1 MLEDARQWQ
10 QMEIAFTPPAGCY
23 AVMVRL
29 RRKPSD
35 RFDNK
40 IRGSLWLD
48 DVELQTDAGAPVRPV
63 AAK

>member
-1 MLEDARQWQ
+1 
-10 QMEIAFTPPAGCY
+10 
-23 AVMVRL
+23 VRL

-48 DVELQTDAGAPVRPV
+48 DFALQTDAGAPVRPV